1 MKLDFILVTI
11 KNVDNYKDKIQKFFE
26 DNKDDEILFSPHS
39 LSIEGFLTEIVNKKY
54 DVYCFAIVEKE
65 ICAYGILRGWD
76 EGFKIP
82 SLGIMISKNFR
93 GKGLS
98 YIMMQHL
105 HDLTKE
111 RGYNQIRLRVLK
123 QNYKA
128 ISLYKKLGYTLNVDF
143 DEDKFIGVKTL

>member
-26 DNKDDEILFSPHS
+26 DNKYEEKLFSPHP
-39 LSIEGFLTEIVNKKY
+39 LSIEGFLIEIVNKKD
-54 DVYCFAIVEKE
+54 DVYCFTIFEEE

-82 SLGIMISKNFR
+82 SLGIMISKKFR

-98 YIMMQHL
+98 YVMMEYL
-105 HDLTKE
+105 HNLTKE
-111 RGYNQIRLRVLK
+111 KGYNQIRLRVYK
-123 QNYKA
+123 ENYKA
-128 ISLYKKLGYTLNVDF
+128 ISLYKKLGYVLTDF
-143 DEDKFIGVKTL
+143 DEDKFIGFKTL